1 MKFLVDVCAGHSL
14 AEWLRLQN
22 YDVVEV
28 RDRDSK
34 MADEDILAWAVS
46 EERILVTMDKDF
58 SELITIQAKNMQE
71 LFVWK
76 ICLRVF
82 VLNVLPKS
90 YNFMQ
95 KILRKK
101 LLSSKK
107 VIKYVFCVLN
117 CNLRERPFQSKRGQ
131 VSTFE
136 ITLQ

>member
-107 VIKYVFCVLN
+107 VIKYVFCTG
-117 CNLRERPFQSKRGQ
+117 K
-131 VSTFE
+131 T
-136 ITLQ
+136 